1 MVCQISLGGAA
12 NQSCRNVHMM
22 CLFGRMMCTARKL
35 GWRLRH
41 SIVRMRAA
49 KSCAVEVSP
58 QQSAVLK
65 TLRILKLRLIGAAA
79 SASAT
84 ADVRY
89 INCIWVEVAAE
100 SRPRRRRRDL
110 ASRLLRAATFVRA
123 GLAFGEVKFVPFTTS
138 NDKCQVNLHD
148 IITATTRDM
157 AT

>member
-100 SRPRRRRRDL
+100 SRHGVGDAADGDAISATPSRNFRPCGSGLRR
-110 ASRLLRAATFVRA
+110 SEICTVHH
-123 GLAFGEVKFVPFTTS
+123 VK
-138 NDKCQVNLHD
+138 
-148 IITATTRDM
+148 
-157 AT
+157 